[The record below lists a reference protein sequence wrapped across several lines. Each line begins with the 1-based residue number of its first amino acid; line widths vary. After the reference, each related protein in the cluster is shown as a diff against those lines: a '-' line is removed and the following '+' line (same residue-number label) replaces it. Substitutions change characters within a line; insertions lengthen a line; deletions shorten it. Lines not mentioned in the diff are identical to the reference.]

1 MPDEG
6 ARRKTYC
13 ALHFRSAM
21 LAVRQYGCASR
32 TELPPLA
39 TVFLGPD
46 ALTLNWNDK
55 Q

>member
-1 MPDEG
+1 MPDER

-13 ALHFRSAM
+13 ALHFRPAM

-46 ALTLNWNDK
+46 TTTINWNDK